1 MQKISIGLCGLG
13 TVGAGVVKI
22 LQNHQQELQ
31 HQTGCELELRK
42 ILVNDIHKKREVEVD
57 SDLLTARAD
66 DIVEDEDI
74 EIVIEV
80 MGGIREAYELVK
92 KALDNGKH
100 VVTAN
105 KDMLAEY
112 GLELSELAREKKRD
126 IFYEASVAG
135 GIPILRSLK
144 EGLVS
149 DRIHKLMG
157 IVNGTTNY
165 ILTKMDEE
173 GRDFEDVL
181 TEAQELGYAEADP
194 SSDVDG
200 LDAARKIALLARL
213 AFSMPVDLSDVNVRG
228 IRKISAEDM
237 KLADQFGYK
246 MKLIGL
252 AARDENKVEVS
263 VEPVLLKKDHPLT
276 SVKNEYNA
284 VYVYGDAVGE
294 TMFYGPGAGSL
305 PTAVAVMSD
314 LVGVVKNMVL
324 GVNGTS
330 YVMPQYEKQLKEK
343 EEICSKF
350 FFRMEVEDVAGTFL
364 EITRI
369 FTEAEISLDKILQLP
384 KKKQQTA
391 EIVIIT
397 HKANKLQF
405 EQVVEDLNQLSIV
418 HQLKSVYRV
427 EEQG

>member
-1 MQKISIGLCGLG
+1 MQRMKIGLCGLG

-22 LQNHQQELQ
+22 LQNHQKELH
-31 HQTGCELELRK
+31 HQTGCELEIMK
-42 ILVNDIHKKREVEVD
+42 ILVNDIHKKRNVQVD
-57 SDLLTARAD
+57 PDLLTTSSD
-66 DIVEDEDI
+66 DIVENEEI
-74 EIVIEV
+74 QIVIEV
-80 MGGIREAYELVK
+80 MGGIDEAYHLVK
-92 KALDNGKH
+92 RSLENGKH

-112 GLELSELAREKKRD
+112 GLELTELAREKGLD
-126 IFYEASVAG
+126 MFYEASVAG

-149 DRIHKLMG
+149 DRLHKLMG

-165 ILTKMDEE
+165 ILTKMDEDE
-173 GRDFEDVL
+173 RGFEDVL
-181 TEAQELGYAEADP
+181 AEAQELGYAEADP

-213 AFSMPVDLSDVNVRG
+213 AFSMPVELDDVEVRG
-228 IRKISAEDM
+228 IRKISTEDM

-252 AARDENKVEVS
+252 AARDEDKVEVS

-305 PTAVAVMSD
+305 PTAVAVVSD

-330 YVMPQYEKQLKEK
+330 YVIPQYAKQLKAK
-343 EEICSKF
+343 EEIYSKF
-350 FFRMEVEDVAGTFL
+350 FFRMEAEDVAGTFL
-364 EITRI
+364 EITKI
-369 FTEAEISLDKILQLP
+369 FTSAEISLDKILQLP
-384 KKKQQTA
+384 KKKKQTA
-391 EIVIIT
+391 EIVIVT
-397 HKANKLQF
+397 HLANKAQF
-405 EQVVEDLNQLSIV
+405 EQVVENLNQLPIV
-418 HQLKSVYRV
+418 HQLKSIYRV
-427 EEQG
+427 EEQA

>member
-397 HKANKLQF
+397 HKANKAQF